1 MHAFPWTPM
10 KRCEAWWRPRGV
22 MSKLTLLIPVL
33 VVGLAALPS
42 AQAQAPL
49 PEVDRFGPQV
59 GETVPDFS
67 LVDQHGRPRD
77 LQSLMGP
84 SGAMLVFNRS
94 ADW

>member
-1 MHAFPWTPM
+1 M
-10 KRCEAWWRPRGV
+10 
-22 MSKLTLLIPVL
+22 MSMRRSAVAA
-33 VVGLAALPS
+33 VVAAAIFWPALSS
-42 AQAQAPL
+42 AQGQAPL

-67 LVDQHGRPRD
+67 LIDQRGETQT

-84 SGAMLVFNRS
+84 NGLMLVFNRS